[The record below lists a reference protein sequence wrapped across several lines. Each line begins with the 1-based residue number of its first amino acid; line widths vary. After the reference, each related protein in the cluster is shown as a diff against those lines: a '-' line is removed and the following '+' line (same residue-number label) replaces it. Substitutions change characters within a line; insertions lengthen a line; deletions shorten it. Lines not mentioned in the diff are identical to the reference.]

1 MSRSDRELVA
11 DALQHIEV
19 LKSHLVRV
27 GLDDQTVA
35 DAVCLRLAAAL
46 EALARGST
54 EMRLRL
60 FGDDWSLM
68 WATQNRITHG
78 YAFIDRALIQAT
90 VSLDRPWL
98 EACLHEEC
106 ADRS

>member
-1 MSRSDRELVA
+1 MSRSNRELVA

-60 FGDDWSLM
+60 FGDDWALM
-68 WATQNRITHG
+68 WATRNRIAHG
-78 YAFIDRALIQAT
+78 YAFIDRSIIEAT
-90 VSLDRPWL
+90 VARDLPWL
-98 EACLHEEC
+98 ETRLHEEW